1 MMEVK
6 VLSNFLSHFLL
17 KSWGHLDVVRYLTS
31 HCLNVQC
38 TDECGQT
45 PLYLACLNQY
55 HFNTA
60 WYLISDWHCS
70 VKLGQY
76 RAQALLE
83 WAHQKDVLKHS
94 NSEQRG
100 GIILEKGDAKDVLL
114 WAYDNGIL
122 LQLISEQLR
131 YIILEKGEAVS
142 LFQWTTSNHHFQIAW
157 YLFGGKG
164 CGIKPG
170 QTDTQA
176 LLDWARQENVL
187 QYLNYEQLNRMVLE
201 KDDAT
206 CQSLML
212 WAIQ

>member
-1 MMEVK
+1 
-6 VLSNFLSHFLL
+6 LL
-17 KSWGHLDVVRYLTS
+17 I
-31 HCLNVQC
+31 Q
-38 TDECGQT
+38 
-45 PLYLACLNQY
+45 
-55 HFNTA
+55 
-60 WYLISDWHCS
+60 I
-70 VKLGQY
+70 
-76 RAQALLE
+76 ALL
-83 WAHQKDVLKHS
+83 HRKDVLKHS